1 MLCHMSQD
9 EAVGRLRSVPRSE
22 DHVPGREALGAAA
35 GGGEP
40 QTVLARLGSHVP
52 GGEPVLPLPVRRHL
66 PVSSPLCLRSFS
78 SKGKLT
84 DANESSSESESSA
97 KLSI

>member
-1 MLCHMSQD
+1 MSQD
-9 EAVGRLRSVPRSE
+9 EAVGRLWSVPRSE
-22 DHVPGREALGAAA
+22 DHVPGGEAVGAAA

-66 PVSSPLCLRSFS
+66 PVSLSQVFLLKR
-78 SKGKLT
+78 K
-84 DANESSSESESSA
+84 ANRC
-97 KLSI
+97 KRFIQ